1 MTRTFASLR
10 HWRRDDRPGSFAHG
24 IHPPEHKEL
33 TAHRPIERMP
43 FVDAL
48 VLPLSQ
54 HIGAPSRAVV
64 TVGDRVERGQLVA
77 EPGGYVSV
85 ALHAPA
91 TGTIAAIERRLHP
104 NGQLMDAI
112 VLHVDSWATQRVLA
126 ADPVDPATL
135 TEDQLV
141 ERIQRAG
148 LVGLG
153 GAAFPSHV
161 KVKVPEGKRVRAVVI
176 NGAECEPYLTCDH
189 RVMVERAA
197 EVIRGTLILMDN
209 VGARRA
215 YIGVELNKPD
225 AIAALERV
233 APPGVEVLG
242 LPVKYPQGAEKHLI
256 KAIFDREIPRGGL
269 PIDLELVVNN
279 VGTMAAL
286 ADLFDR
292 GQPLIERVITVS
304 GPAIRHPKNLL
315 VPIGTSLS
323 AVIAHC
329 GGLLPTVKQVVL
341 GGPMMGQAQKSLD
354 VPVLKGT
361 SGVLCLDRVEIT
373 ARREHPC
380 IRCGRCVEACPMF
393 LNPARL
399 SRLVRYERAADL
411 VASNLRACIEC
422 GSCSFVCPSGI
433 PVVQYMRMGKA
444 MVRAAEKAAS

>member
-1 MTRTFASLR
+1 MSGLATI
-10 HWRRDDRPGSFAHG
+10 RRWARGEGVRSFAHG

-43 FVDAL
+43 FVDEL

-64 TVGDRVERGQLVA
+64 TVGDQVTRGQLVA

-112 VLHVDSWATQRVLA
+112 VLRVDPYATQRVLA
-126 ADPVDPATL
+126 ADPVDPRTL
-135 TEDQLV
+135 SEDELV
-141 ERIQRAG
+141 ARIQGAG

-161 KVKVPEGKRVRAVVI
+161 KVRVPEGKRVRAVVI

-189 RVMVERAA
+189 RVMVERARD
-197 EVIRGTLILMDN
+197 VLRGTLILMHN

-215 YIGVELNKPD
+215 YIGVELNKPE
-225 AIAALERV
+225 AIAALRAV
-233 APPGVEVLG
+233 APAHVEVLG
-242 LPVKYPQGAEKHLI
+242 LTVKYPQGAEKHLI

-292 GQPLIERVITVS
+292 GIPLIERVITVS
-304 GPAIRHPKNLL
+304 GPAIRRPKNLL
-315 VPIGTSLS
+315 VPIGTPLA
-323 AVIAHC
+323 AVVAHC
-329 GGLLPTVKQVVL
+329 GGMLPTVRQVVV

-361 SGVLCLDRVEIT
+361 SGVLFLDRVEIA

-399 SRLVRYERAADL
+399 TRLVRYERTDDL
-411 VASNLRACIEC
+411 ATSHLASCLEC
-422 GSCSFVCPSGI
+422 ASCSFVCPSGI
-433 PVVQYMRMGKA
+433 PLVQYLRMGKA
-444 MVRAAEKAAS
+444 MVRAAKKAAA

>member
-1 MTRTFASLR
+1 MTALARLR
-10 HWRRDDRPGSFAHG
+10 DWGRREGRRSFAHG
-24 IHPPEHKEL
+24 IHPPGHKEL
-33 TAHRPIERMP
+33 TDHRPIERMP

-64 TVGDRVERGQLVA
+64 TVGDRVERGQLIA

-112 VLHVDSWATQRVLA
+112 VLRVDPYSTQRVRA

-135 TEDQLV
+135 SEDELV

-161 KVKVPEGKRVRAVVI
+161 KVRVPEGKQVRAVVI

-189 RVMVERAA
+189 RVMVERPR
-197 EVIRGTLILMDN
+197 EIIRGTQILMHN

-215 YIGVELNKPD
+215 YIGIELNKAE
-225 AIAALERV
+225 AIAALRAV
-233 APPGVEVLG
+233 APAHVEVIG

-286 ADLFDR
+286 ADLFDA

-304 GPAIRHPKNLL
+304 GPAIRNPKNLL
-315 VPIGTSLS
+315 VPIGTPLS

-329 GGLLPTVKQVVL
+329 GGLLPGVRQVVV

-361 SGVLCLDRVEIT
+361 SGVLCLDRIEIT
-373 ARREHPC
+373 ARREYPC

-393 LNPARL
+393 LNPASL
-399 SRLVRYERAADL
+399 SRLVRYERTDDL
-411 VASNLRACIEC
+411 AASNLAACIEC
-422 GSCSFVCPSGI
+422 ASCSFVCPSGI
-433 PVVQYMRMGKA
+433 PLVQYLRMGKA
-444 MVRAAEKAAS
+444 MVRAAKKAAS